1 VGGLRKPLSSL
12 AGLSCKPGA
21 KPSHKWLGYFQSRQK
36 PEAGADVNQ
45 QFGIAQDLKLLA
57 DFVAD
62 AAVV

>member
-1 VGGLRKPLSSL
+1 MSVRKHLSSL
-12 AGLSCKPGA
+12 TGLLSEPGA

-57 DFVAD
+57 DSVAD